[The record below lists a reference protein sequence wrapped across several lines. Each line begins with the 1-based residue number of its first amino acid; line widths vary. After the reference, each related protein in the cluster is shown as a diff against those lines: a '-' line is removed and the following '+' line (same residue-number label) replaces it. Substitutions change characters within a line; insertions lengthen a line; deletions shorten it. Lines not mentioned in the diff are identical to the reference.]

1 MIVYPKDSGIYAIG
15 QDMDGFV
22 SPKYIGTTNNI
33 RNRMIEHRDDDE
45 KNEELKAFMK
55 DHIDDVVVRFKT
67 VDDKTRRANLE
78 HTIISQYGLRVLFNK
93 IIPKGVLINN
103 IILPFDD

>member
-1 MIVYPKDSGIYAIG
+1 
-15 QDMDGFV
+15 
-22 SPKYIGTTNNI
+22 
-33 RNRMIEHRDDDE
+33 
-45 KNEELKAFMK
+45 MK